1 MTQFPHRS
9 IISIENMTVEE
20 IRLVFERAKNY
31 LANWEDF
38 NFQTST
44 LSGKTVALAF
54 FENSTRTK
62 FSFEIAARRLGATVL
77 TFTASSSSQQKGES
91 ILDTIHTL
99 EAMGVDMMVL
109 RHQSSG
115 IVDFLSQH
123 STIRFLNAGDGQ
135 RNHPTQALLDAYT
148 IENTAKKTLQGLKV
162 CIVGDILHSRVARSN
177 IQLLSKLGA
186 KVSICGPKTILP
198 KHTPFTVPIVK
209 TIEEAVQENEVLI
222 VLRLQKERM
231 ETGLLPSLEEF
242 SKYYGVTSS
251 VIAKNPN
258 IALLHP
264 APVNYGVEIAFDVA
278 QDYPN
283 SFIKQQVTNG
293 VAIRM
298 ALLSLINNS
307 KR

>member
-1 MTQFPHRS
+1 MTPFLHRN
-9 IISIENMTVEE
+9 IISIEQLTVEE
-20 IRLVFERAKNY
+20 IRLVFERANNY
-31 LANWEDF
+31 LANWADF
-38 NFQTST
+38 TSEIST
-44 LSGKTVALAF
+44 LTGKTVALAF

-123 STIRFLNAGDGQ
+123 SSIRFLNAGDGQ
-135 RNHPTQALLDAYT
+135 RNHPTQALLDAFT
-148 IENTAKKTLQGLKV
+148 IENTAKKSLNNLRV
-162 CIVGDILHSRVARSN
+162 CIVGDVLHSRVARSN
-177 IQLLSKLGA
+177 IQLLTKLGA

-198 KHTPFTVPIVK
+198 KHSPYNVPVLK
-209 TIEEAVQENEVLI
+209 TIQEAVEQNDVLI

-231 ETGLLPSLEEF
+231 ESGLLPSLEEF
-242 SKYYGVTSS
+242 SKYYGISSS

-258 IALLHP
+258 IPLLHP
-264 APVNYGVEIAFDVA
+264 APVNYGIEIAFDVA
-278 QDYPN
+278 QNYPN
-283 SFIKQQVTNG
+283 SFIKHQVTNG

-298 ALLSLINNS
+298 ALLSLINQI
-307 KR
+307 

>member
-1 MTQFPHRS
+1 MNYFPHRS
-9 IISIENMTVEE
+9 IISIEQLSVEE
-20 IRLVFERAKNY
+20 IRLTFERAKNY
-31 LANWEDF
+31 LANWDDF
-38 NFQTST
+38 TAHATT

-123 STIRFLNAGDGQ
+123 SSIRFLNAGDGQ

-148 IENTAKKTLQGLKV
+148 IENTAQKSLNNLRV

-177 IQLLSKLGA
+177 IQLLTKLGA

-198 KHTPFTVPIVK
+198 KHTPYNVPVVK
-209 TIEEAVQENEVLI
+209 TIDEAVQENDVLI

-231 ETGLLPSLEEF
+231 ENGLLPSLEEF
-242 SKYYGVTSS
+242 SKYYGISSS

-258 IALLHP
+258 IVLLHP

-298 ALLSLINNS
+298 ALLSLINN
-307 KR
+307 

>member
-9 IISIENMTVEE
+9 IISIEQLTVDE
-20 IRLVFERAKNY
+20 IRLVFERAKQY
-31 LANWEDF
+31 LDNWEDF
-38 NFQTST
+38 TVHTST
-44 LSGKTVALAF
+44 LIGKTVALAF

-123 STIRFLNAGDGQ
+123 SSIRFLNAGDGQ

-148 IENTAKKTLQGLKV
+148 IENTANKSLNNLRV

-177 IQLLSKLGA
+177 IQLLTKLGA

-198 KHTPFTVPIVK
+198 KHTPYNVPVVK
-209 TIEEAVQENEVLI
+209 TIDEAVQENDVLI

-231 ETGLLPSLEEF
+231 ESGLLPSLEEF
-242 SKYYGVTSS
+242 STYYGISSS

-258 IALLHP
+258 ITLLHP

-298 ALLSLINNS
+298 ALLSLIKNN
-307 KR
+307 

>member
-1 MTQFPHRS
+1 MTYFPHRS
-9 IISIENMTVEE
+9 IISIEQLSVEE
-20 IRLVFERAKNY
+20 IRLTFERAKNY
-31 LANWEDF
+31 LANWDDF
-38 NFQTST
+38 NAHTTT

-123 STIRFLNAGDGQ
+123 SSIRFLNAGDGQ
-135 RNHPTQALLDAYT
+135 RNHPTQALLDAFT
-148 IENTAKKTLQGLKV
+148 IENTAKKSLNNLRV

-177 IQLLSKLGA
+177 IQLLTKLGA

-198 KHTPFTVPIVK
+198 KHSPYNVPVIK
-209 TIEEAVQENEVLI
+209 TIQEAVEQNDVLI

-231 ETGLLPSLEEF
+231 ESGLLPSLEEF
-242 SKYYGVTSS
+242 SKYYGISSS
-251 VIAKNPN
+251 VITKNPN

-298 ALLSLINNS
+298 ALLSLINN
-307 KR
+307 

>member
-1 MTQFPHRS
+1 MNYFPHRS
-9 IISIENMTVEE
+9 IISIEQLSVEE
-20 IRLVFERAKNY
+20 IRLTFERAKNY
-31 LANWEDF
+31 LANWDDF
-38 NFQTST
+38 NAQTTT

-109 RHQSSG
+109 RHQSSS

-123 STIRFLNAGDGQ
+123 SSISFLNAGDGQ

-148 IENTAKKTLQGLKV
+148 IENTANKSLNNLRV

-177 IQLLSKLGA
+177 IQLLTKLGA
-186 KVSICGPKTILP
+186 NVSICGPKTILP
-198 KHTPFTVPIVK
+198 KHTPYNVPVIK
-209 TIEEAVQENEVLI
+209 TIEEAVQENDVLI

-231 ETGLLPSLEEF
+231 ENGLLPSLEEF
-242 SKYYGVTSS
+242 SKYYGISSS

-278 QDYPN
+278 QEYPN

-298 ALLSLINNS
+298 ALLSLINQI
-307 KR
+307 

>member
-1 MTQFPHRS
+1 MTYFPHPS
-9 IISIENMTVEE
+9 IISIEQLTVDE
-20 IRLVFERAKNY
+20 IQLVFDRAKNY
-31 LANWEDF
+31 LAKWEDF
-38 NFQTST
+38 NAHTST
-44 LSGKTVALAF
+44 LLGKTVALAF

-123 STIRFLNAGDGQ
+123 SSIRFLNAGDGQ

-148 IENTAKKTLQGLKV
+148 IENTAKKSLKGLKI

-177 IQLLSKLGA
+177 IQLLTKLGA

-198 KHTPFTVPIVK
+198 KHTPYNVPVIK

-242 SKYYGVTSS
+242 SKYYSITSS
-251 VIAKNPN
+251 IIEKNPS

-278 QDYPN
+278 QDYPK

-307 KR
+307 